1 MNKDKEKLEKQ
12 ARLWLIV
19 AYSLY
24 GIGGICLLIAILS
37 CRALFILLMLAIVI
51 LIAAFS
57 GDDISRTR
65 P

>member
-1 MNKDKEKLEKQ
+1 MTKDKEKLEKQ
-12 ARLWLIV
+12 VRLWLIV

-37 CRALFILLMLAIVI
+37 CKALFVLLMLAIVV